1 MAPGTGA
8 GPIIVIVSA
17 VAGDDINNIAIANFL
32 TMPSA
37 IAGPN
42 YNTWADAHFNSSATA
57 MMMMTLLMVMCV
69 CWRDWQSESN
79 SSERR
84 HNNQSFLVFAEQV
97 PSFVEVCPARNQI
110 DEVIECVNLSSIRGR
125 SIRGETAV

>member
-1 MAPGTGA
+1 MLAPGTGA

-42 YNTWADAHFNSSATA
+42 YNTWTDAHFNSSATA
-57 MMMMTLLMVMCV
+57 MMMMMMTLLMVMCV
-69 CWRDWQSESN
+69 S
-79 SSERR
+79 
-84 HNNQSFLVFAEQV
+84 
-97 PSFVEVCPARNQI
+97 
-110 DEVIECVNLSSIRGR
+110 
-125 SIRGETAV
+125 

>member
-1 MAPGTGA
+1 LLAPGTGA

-57 MMMMTLLMVMCV
+57 MMMTLLMVMCV
-69 CWRDWQSESN
+69 C
-79 SSERR
+79 
-84 HNNQSFLVFAEQV
+84 
-97 PSFVEVCPARNQI
+97 
-110 DEVIECVNLSSIRGR
+110 
-125 SIRGETAV
+125 

>member
-1 MAPGTGA
+1 MLAPGTGA

-42 YNTWADAHFNSSATA
+42 YNTWTDAHFNSSATA
-57 MMMMTLLMVMCV
+57 MMMTLLMVMCV
-69 CWRDWQSESN
+69 C
-79 SSERR
+79 
-84 HNNQSFLVFAEQV
+84 
-97 PSFVEVCPARNQI
+97 
-110 DEVIECVNLSSIRGR
+110 
-125 SIRGETAV
+125 

>member
-1 MAPGTGA
+1 LLAPGTGA

-42 YNTWADAHFNSSATA
+42 YNTWTDAHFNSSATA
-57 MMMMTLLMVMCV
+57 MMMMMMMTLLMVMCV
-69 CWRDWQSESN
+69 S
-79 SSERR
+79 
-84 HNNQSFLVFAEQV
+84 
-97 PSFVEVCPARNQI
+97 
-110 DEVIECVNLSSIRGR
+110 
-125 SIRGETAV
+125 